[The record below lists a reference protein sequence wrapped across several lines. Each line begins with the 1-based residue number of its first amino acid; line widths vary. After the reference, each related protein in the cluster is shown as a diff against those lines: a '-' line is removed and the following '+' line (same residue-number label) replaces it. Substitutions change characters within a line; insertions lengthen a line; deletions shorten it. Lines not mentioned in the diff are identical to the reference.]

1 MGTKVRDLQGGYE
14 PLDRRGYEN
23 VEKNGYQPQASA
35 VKPTPPQGGTGA
47 VMPLNG
53 CGTTESVKCSK
64 LLGLESV
71 NFSEN
76 TSWMSF
82 CISGGSG
89 ELVMLTWP
97 WLMLICWPA

>member
-47 VMPLNG
+47 VKSPVA
-53 CGTTESVKCSK
+53 TT
-64 LLGLESV
+64 G
-71 NFSEN
+71 
-76 TSWMSF
+76 
-82 CISGGSG
+82 SGGGSDPKAST
-89 ELVMLTWP
+89 EK
-97 WLMLICWPA
+97 

>member
-47 VMPLNG
+47 VKIPAA
-53 CGTTESVKCSK
+53 
-64 LLGLESV
+64 
-71 NFSEN
+71 
-76 TSWMSF
+76 
-82 CISGGSG
+82 GSTVG
-89 ELVMLTWP
+89 SASSSAGKP
-97 WLMLICWPA
+97 SSAK